1 MDKSYRVVTVVG
13 RGFWSGLTVDS
24 LEFLFDGI
32 TVMGSG
38 LHIRVLDRPFPIAD
52 EEKVQDHLWHRGQS

>member
-1 MDKSYRVVTVVG
+1 M
-13 RGFWSGLTVDS
+13 DS

-52 EEKVQDHLWHRGQS
+52 EEKVQDHLWHGGQS